1 MFKCARGKVMTILTN
16 EDTEVLELTVTTKK
30 LAHKTNGTFAVEIK
44 VEGLPTAKMR
54 DELTKALE
62 HGILAFFNEDEE
74 VKSDDNK

>member
-1 MFKCARGKVMTILTN
+1 MTILTN

-30 LAHKTNGTFAVEIK
+30 QAHKTNGTFSMEIR

-62 HGILAFFNEDEE
+62 HGILAFFDEDEVE
-74 VKSDDNK
+74 TTDDNK